1 MTSSIF
7 VSLLGTVPISF
18 DGLSVQRLCYGF
30 RWLFSRYFSTLDV
43 LLADMSSTGVLTLH
57 SQHSIFWS
65 KVLSSCYHVV
75 WAVSTLE
82 KCYLSLKVDGHHDRD
97 GVPSHQRLCFWAL
110 RAMVLMP
117 FHILTAIP
125 QCPPHT
131 AWEVRK
137 PGSVSPVRPF
147 LQSCPGIL
155 CHLYFHTNFRFCLPV
170 SPKVP
175 VGTIWRFFFKICINM
190 GSGILL
196 ISNHPAHRFSTF
208 SH

>member
-1 MTSSIF
+1 MDCLF
-7 VSLLGTVPISF
+7 K
-18 DGLSVQRLCYGF
+18 GF
-30 RWLFSRYFSTLDV
+30 
-43 LLADMSSTGVLTLH
+43 
-57 SQHSIFWS
+57 
-65 KVLSSCYHVV
+65 
-75 WAVSTLE
+75 
-82 KCYLSLKVDGHHDRD
+82 
-97 GVPSHQRLCFWAL
+97 
-110 RAMVLMP
+110 AMVFVGYFLVIPQLWMCCWQIWVP
-117 FHILTAIP
+117 LVSWLCIPNTASFEAKFWVHGITWCEPWAPLKSATFPSKGTGIVMGMGCPLTSEPSALWCWCLFHILTVIP
-125 QCPPHT
+125 QCPPHI

-147 LQSCPGIL
+147 LQNCLGIL

-175 VGTIWRFFFKICINM
+175 VGTIWRLFLKKICINM